1 MDRKL
6 QIIRIKEQR
15 KPERSSSAA
24 ERVIEYADD
33 DDIGISSNWPIMVD
47 RLIELQEKEKLCI
60 YSY

>member
-1 MDRKL
+1 MGRKL

-24 ERVIEYADD
+24 ERAIEYANDD
-33 DDIGISSNWPIMVD
+33 DFGVHSNWPTMVD
-47 RLIELQEKEKLCI
+47 RLIELQEKEKSCI